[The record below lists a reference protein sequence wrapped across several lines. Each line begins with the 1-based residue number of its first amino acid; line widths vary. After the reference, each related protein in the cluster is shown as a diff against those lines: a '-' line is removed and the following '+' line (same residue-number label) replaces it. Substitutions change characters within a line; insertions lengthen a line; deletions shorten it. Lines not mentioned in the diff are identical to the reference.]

1 MESHISAFALAI
13 VSILVIQSIAFARG
27 AMGVVVDEQ
36 GAFEAGNNYIDL
48 NGDTVDELDHLV
60 FFFLASPAQVV
71 LLPPAALP
79 ILPPRPPPS
88 PLSIRFAVAAP
99 LDIRRF
105 AVVALEDLSQ
115 YAKLDA

>member
-60 FFFLASPAQVV
+60 
-71 LLPPAALP
+71 
-79 ILPPRPPPS
+79 
-88 PLSIRFAVAAP
+88 LSSRLRDWGAGNIR
-99 LDIRRF
+99 II
-105 AVVALEDLSQ
+105 SMT
-115 YAKLDA
+115 